1 MAPIKK
7 NIHVVDE
14 RGNVYEATWP
24 KRARGLVKNGR
35 ARFLSDDTICLACPP
50 NFDLEDAKMND
61 KVELSWLLQQIAALQ
76 SDTEYLKEAFAHLA
90 QMNVGGKTAPGEP
103 EDVAGQAKAN
113 ALRDIVCSR
122 EATNQQLLALYRNMY
137 YDLVNRSQGEDQE
150 ENQAE

>member
-24 KRARGLVKNGR
+24 RRARGLVKNGR

-50 NFDLEDAKMND
+50 NQNLEDTKMND
-61 KVELSWLLQQIAALQ
+61 KVELGWLLQQIAALQ

-137 YDLVNRSQGEDQE
+137 YDLANRSQGEDQE
-150 ENQAE
+150 ENQEE

>member
-1 MAPIKK
+1 MTPIEK
-7 NIHVVDE
+7 NIHVVDA

-24 KRARGLVKNGR
+24 KRAMGLVKHGR
-35 ARFLSDDTICLACPP
+35 ARFVSDDTICLACPP
-50 NFDLEDAKMND
+50 NKDLGDTKMND

-76 SDTEYLKEAFAHLA
+76 SDTEYLKEGFAQLA

-137 YDLVNRSQGEDQE
+137 YDLVNSSSETPE
-150 ENQAE
+150 E

>member
-1 MAPIKK
+1 MTPIEK

-24 KRARGLVKNGR
+24 KRARGLVKHGR
-35 ARFLSDDTICLACPP
+35 ARFISDDTICLACPP
-50 NFDLEDAKMND
+50 NQILEDTKMND

-76 SDTEYLKEAFAHLA
+76 SDTEYLKEGFALLA

-122 EATNQQLLALYRNMY
+122 EATNQQLLTLYRNMY
-137 YDLVNRSQGEDQE
+137 YDLINSTPE
-150 ENQAE
+150 ETPEE